1 MDTPGQRLLASLVD
15 VCFFAL
21 VGVLAVRHVLTEQA
35 ILPIL
40 LLYARERF
48 AVAQS
53 KQITAMIGGTGGS
66 SGRPPPGDDGPPSG
80 GTGTSGRMG
89 QIQPTPQRDPS
100 TYVKRLA
107 ILLKRYTQ
115 HPVVVAAIVLACL
128 LR

>member
-53 KQITAMIGGTGGS
+53 KQITAMIGGSGGS
-66 SGRPPPGDDGPPSG
+66 SGRPPDGGGGSGTTNAVVMPPP
-80 GTGTSGRMG
+80 TSK
-89 QIQPTPQRDPS
+89 RDPS
-100 TYVKRLA
+100 TFVKRLSA
-107 ILLKRYTQ
+107 TLRGYVR
-115 HPVVVAAIVLACL
+115 HPVIVAVVLIVCL
-128 LR
+128 SRI